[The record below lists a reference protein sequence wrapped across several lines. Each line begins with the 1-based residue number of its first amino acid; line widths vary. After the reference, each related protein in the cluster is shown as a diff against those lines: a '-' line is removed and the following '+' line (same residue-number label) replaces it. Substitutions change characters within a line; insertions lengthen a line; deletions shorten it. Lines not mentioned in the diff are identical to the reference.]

1 MLSNVC
7 DYCCFFFCTPL
18 LATILS
24 CRSLPNWPGIQHH
37 HSHRH
42 RKVRLSLMW
51 NNPCLLLC
59 QGSNPNLLVCCQNT
73 TELLHLA
80 QIQSWLRIFMARWFF
95 SLQED
100 EEQDVEAVRK
110 RNQKV
115 ISTLAVYFSSILLLV
130 VWMVLGHT
138 FSGDSSTFLA
148 QNGRTPEWNCKRKFL
163 WKKIQFISVRH
174 KVIQVSWLQRLM
186 IVTTLDLKGREQ
198 IFYCRGT
205 WTQDPIV
212 WPWSS
217 EIGFVH
223 V

>member
-1 MLSNVC
+1 MPVIYKSQTNHFVLHTLLARAHILVTC
-7 DYCCFFFCTPL
+7 LVAFATTVAFFFCTPL

-73 TELLHLA
+73 IELLHLA
-80 QIQSWLRIFMARWFF
+80 QIQSWLRILMARWFF

-148 QNGRTPEWNCKRKFL
+148 QNGRTP
-163 WKKIQFISVRH
+163 
-174 KVIQVSWLQRLM
+174 
-186 IVTTLDLKGREQ
+186 
-198 IFYCRGT
+198 
-205 WTQDPIV
+205 
-212 WPWSS
+212 
-217 EIGFVH
+217 
-223 V
+223 